1 MNFIA
6 LLTSHISRAMISRVI
21 RFVGESMLINEGYKY
36 ISKVVD
42 PIIISK
48 ADQEMHAIAEMKT
61 RLVNDQRKD
70 LKKLLNERKEH

>member
-6 LLTSHISRAMISRVI
+6 LLTSHISRAMVSKAIL
-21 RFVGESMLINEGYKY
+21 FVSEFILINEGYKY
-36 ISKVVD
+36 ISKVMD

-48 ADQEMHAIAEMKT
+48 ADQEMRAIAEAKT

-70 LKKLLNERKEH
+70 LRKLLNEQKEH